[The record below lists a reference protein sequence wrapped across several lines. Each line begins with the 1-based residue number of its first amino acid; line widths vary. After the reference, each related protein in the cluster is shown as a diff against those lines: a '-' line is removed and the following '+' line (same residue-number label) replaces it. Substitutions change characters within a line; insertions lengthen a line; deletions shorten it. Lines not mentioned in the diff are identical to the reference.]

1 MPRATRARAARGAL
15 KEKSAADA
23 NVPAVE
29 GVMAAKAVDGI
40 ARGAADG
47 EAAGTMFNLENE
59 LQSIDVEGTHLTN
72 HALRA
77 RIDAPRASPPPHAAL
92 ETRAWRPRRL
102 SWFRAFAE
110 LTTHPLPPAVERRC
124 AQLHEA
130 SDAFAARV
138 RKELRAQL
146 TKVSKKTRGMT
157 LRAFLAQHGED
168 VRVSLAETLREA
180 GRRGDFSDA
189 AAARADANSS
199 RVMKSAETSA
209 EKFRKR
215 GRAATAAAAMLDAA
229 GGVGGGAGASTALHV
244 DNAPPCTP
252 ADRGVGGSSNSPF
265 ADKLLP
271 VARTPGTAR
280 GPRRGEVLYS
290 RNGSPLGALAAEDG
304 DFDRLE
310 QNGANGA
317 PSSCVKRV
325 TMTSRK
331 RRRTEA
337 ENDLNDA
344 PGLVLTTDDG
354 KEIDVAAV
362 PADGAE
368 VEETM
373 GMLAKMQAQVAAHMA
388 RLMAGRR

>member
-1 MPRATRARAARGAL
+1 MSKVRTLHITHCALASTHRA
-15 KEKSAADA
+15 
-23 NVPAVE
+23 
-29 GVMAAKAVDGI
+29 
-40 ARGAADG
+40 
-47 EAAGTMFNLENE
+47 
-59 LQSIDVEGTHLTN
+59 H
-72 HALRA
+72 
-77 RIDAPRASPPPHAAL
+77 PPHPAAL

-157 LRAFLAQHGED
+157 LRAFLAQHGGD
-168 VRVSLAETLREA
+168 VRASLAETLREA

-189 AAARADANSS
+189 AAARADADSS

-229 GGVGGGAGASTALHV
+229 GGVGGGAGASTALRM
-244 DNAPPCTP
+244 DDAPPCTP
-252 ADRGVGGSSNSPF
+252 ADRGVGGTFTNE
-265 ADKLLP
+265 LLP

-290 RNGSPLGALAAEDG
+290 INGSPLGALAVEDG

-310 QNGANGA
+310 QNDANGA

-331 RRRTEA
+331 RRRAEA
-337 ENDLNDA
+337 DDDLNDA

>member
-59 LQSIDVEGTHLTN
+59 LQSIDVEGTHLTH

-77 RIDAPRASPPPHAAL
+77 RIDAPRASPPPAAL

-168 VRVSLAETLREA
+168 VRASLAETLREA

-189 AAARADANSS
+189 VTARADADSS

-209 EKFRKR
+209 ETFRKR

-229 GGVGGGAGASTALHV
+229 GGVGGGAGASTALRM
-244 DNAPPCTP
+244 DDAPPCTP
-252 ADRGVGGSSNSPF
+252 ADRGVGGTFTNE
-265 ADKLLP
+265 LLP

-290 RNGSPLGALAAEDG
+290 INGSPLGALAVEDG

-310 QNGANGA
+310 QNDANGA

-331 RRRTEA
+331 RRRAEA
-337 ENDLNDA
+337 DDDLNDA

>member
-1 MPRATRARAARGAL
+1 MSKVRTSRIMHCALASTHRA
-15 KEKSAADA
+15 
-23 NVPAVE
+23 
-29 GVMAAKAVDGI
+29 
-40 ARGAADG
+40 
-47 EAAGTMFNLENE
+47 
-59 LQSIDVEGTHLTN
+59 H
-72 HALRA
+72 
-77 RIDAPRASPPPHAAL
+77 PPPAAAL

-168 VRVSLAETLREA
+168 VRASLAETLREA

-189 AAARADANSS
+189 AAARADADSS

-209 EKFRKR
+209 ETFRKR

-229 GGVGGGAGASTALHV
+229 GGVGGGLGASTALRM
-244 DNAPPCTP
+244 DDAPPCTP
-252 ADRGVGGSSNSPF
+252 ADRGVGGTFTNE
-265 ADKLLP
+265 LLP

-290 RNGSPLGALAAEDG
+290 INGSPLGALAVEDG

-310 QNGANGA
+310 QNDANGA

-331 RRRTEA
+331 RRRAEA
-337 ENDLNDA
+337 DDDLNDA

-368 VEETM
+368 LEETM

>member
-1 MPRATRARAARGAL
+1 
-15 KEKSAADA
+15 
-23 NVPAVE
+23 
-29 GVMAAKAVDGI
+29 
-40 ARGAADG
+40 
-47 EAAGTMFNLENE
+47 
-59 LQSIDVEGTHLTN
+59 
-72 HALRA
+72 
-77 RIDAPRASPPPHAAL
+77 
-92 ETRAWRPRRL
+92 
-102 SWFRAFAE
+102 
-110 LTTHPLPPAVERRC
+110 
-124 AQLHEA
+124 
-130 SDAFAARV
+130 
-138 RKELRAQL
+138 
-146 TKVSKKTRGMT
+146 MT

-168 VRVSLAETLREA
+168 VRASLAETLREA

-189 AAARADANSS
+189 VTARADADSS

-215 GRAATAAAAMLDAA
+215 ARAATAAAAMLDAA
-229 GGVGGGAGASTALHV
+229 GGVGGGACASTALRM
-244 DNAPPCTP
+244 DDAPPCTP
-252 ADRGVGGSSNSPF
+252 ADRGVGGTFTNE
-265 ADKLLP
+265 LLP

-290 RNGSPLGALAAEDG
+290 INGSPLGALAVEDG

-310 QNGANGA
+310 QNDANGA

-331 RRRTEA
+331 RRRAEA
-337 ENDLNDA
+337 DDDLNDA

>member
-1 MPRATRARAARGAL
+1 MSKVRTSHITHCALASTHRA
-15 KEKSAADA
+15 
-23 NVPAVE
+23 
-29 GVMAAKAVDGI
+29 
-40 ARGAADG
+40 
-47 EAAGTMFNLENE
+47 
-59 LQSIDVEGTHLTN
+59 H
-72 HALRA
+72 
-77 RIDAPRASPPPHAAL
+77 PPPHAAL

-146 TKVSKKTRGMT
+146 TKVPKKTRGMT

-168 VRVSLAETLREA
+168 VRASLAETLREA

>member
-1 MPRATRARAARGAL
+1 MSKVRTSRITHCALASTHRA
-15 KEKSAADA
+15 
-23 NVPAVE
+23 
-29 GVMAAKAVDGI
+29 
-40 ARGAADG
+40 
-47 EAAGTMFNLENE
+47 
-59 LQSIDVEGTHLTN
+59 H
-72 HALRA
+72 
-77 RIDAPRASPPPHAAL
+77 PPHPAAL

-157 LRAFLAQHGED
+157 LRAFLAQHGGD
-168 VRVSLAETLREA
+168 VRASLAETLREA

-189 AAARADANSS
+189 AAARADADSS

-229 GGVGGGAGASTALHV
+229 GGVGGGAGASTALRM
-244 DNAPPCTP
+244 DDAPPCTP
-252 ADRGVGGSSNSPF
+252 ADRGVGGTFTNE
-265 ADKLLP
+265 LLP

-290 RNGSPLGALAAEDG
+290 INGSPLGALAVEDG
-304 DFDRLE
+304 EFDRLE
-310 QNGANGA
+310 QNDANGA

-331 RRRTEA
+331 RRRAEA
-337 ENDLNDA
+337 DDDLNDA